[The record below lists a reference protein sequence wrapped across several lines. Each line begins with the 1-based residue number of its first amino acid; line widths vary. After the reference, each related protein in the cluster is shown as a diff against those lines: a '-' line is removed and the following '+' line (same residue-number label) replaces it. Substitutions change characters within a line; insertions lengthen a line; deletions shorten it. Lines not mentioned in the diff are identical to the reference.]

1 MIGTVPIVLD
11 IARFLAA
18 YSEFTMR
25 DTLFVGELP
34 RDKDGI
40 FALAAPSPE
49 PDKETGII
57 YQTVDFWSRYT
68 NDATGFEKLAIVNNF
83 FDRRHHF
90 ATDHYYVHFSHALGQ
105 IEDMDRDAANAK
117 LLKLSIMFILNVNNN
132 IS

>member
-1 MIGTVPIVLD
+1 MIGTVPIVQD
-11 IARFLAA
+11 VARFLADYTA
-18 YSEFTMR
+18 FTMR
-25 DTLFVGELP
+25 TDLFVGELP
-34 RDKDGI
+34 RDTDGVY
-40 FALAAPSPE
+40 ALAAPSPE

-57 YQTVDFWSRYT
+57 YQTIDFWSRYT

-90 ATDHYYVHFSHALGQ
+90 ATNQYYVHFSHALGQ
-105 IEDMDRDAANAK
+105 IEDMDRDASNGK